1 MFEGKS
7 IKNFN
12 ADMFL
17 DELKKEQ
24 TEGYFQIVCFRWKA
38 IQKYYMGDIKRS
50 VEELEAALHLAKEM
64 DQPSWMIKDILID
77 LRNLNNMLCMIRN
90 EYTES
95 EAQKE
100 LSQSDE
106 EVYYPLMDRLHNSL
120 HEKYMEGLKKEK
132 IQSPYSVNL
141 GHNFAGYAE
150 LLVSGLVIAMYN
162 GSLTHILLFYEEMQE
177 FMFYLC
183 CKFDNLSF
191 RFDMLKLTI
200 YSGKEKEVKNIL
212 DSYPEILNNMDAK
225 RAADLFRN
233 YERIEAFSG
242 HFALTNISEISLKIG
257 LNLLYTAMGKD
268 VYIELLELMPY
279 IQNDT
284 ATTISVTKTI
294 VDYLEISESVVY
306 PPKIESIILQNTI
319 QWIHSDYLDVRWNA
333 VRILFFLLRNPE
345 NEGIINHQLINLV
358 DSDNVYIKNLIM
370 RNILHTQG
378 ISEASKQYIMKKCHE
393 DPNYVVRFVCQ
404 DLRNKEHFPNDIE
417 I

>member
-1 MFEGKS
+1 
-7 IKNFN
+7 
-12 ADMFL
+12 
-17 DELKKEQ
+17 
-24 TEGYFQIVCFRWKA
+24 
-38 IQKYYMGDIKRS
+38 
-50 VEELEAALHLAKEM
+50 
-64 DQPSWMIKDILID
+64 
-77 LRNLNNMLCMIRN
+77 
-90 EYTES
+90 
-95 EAQKE
+95 
-100 LSQSDE
+100 
-106 EVYYPLMDRLHNSL
+106 
-120 HEKYMEGLKKEK
+120 MEGLKKEK

-200 YSGKEKEVKNIL
+200 YSGKEKEVKKIL

-378 ISEASKQYIMKKCHE
+378 ISGASKQYIMKKCHE

-417 I
+417 M